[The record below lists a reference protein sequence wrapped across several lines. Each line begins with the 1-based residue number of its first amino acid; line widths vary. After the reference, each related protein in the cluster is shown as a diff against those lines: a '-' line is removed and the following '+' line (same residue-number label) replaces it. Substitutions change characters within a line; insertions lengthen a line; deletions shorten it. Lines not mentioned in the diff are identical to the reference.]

1 MIDSTFLWN
10 GFAIDV
16 ICIGYVVLNL
26 KNIKASIPFVVS
38 DVWAS
43 LSIYLHPFLPPSSES
58 ESKSESE
65 SQSDSDSESKDNQA
79 VGVLGSLTP
88 EELEKLKEAV
98 DERKKLIAT
107 LRGKPWPMRKKLVI
121 LRYVTAVFMCV
132 YTRLQNARN
141 LCSVSGSHRSLWRNM
156 KGL

>member
-1 MIDSTFLWN
+1 
-10 GFAIDV
+10 
-16 ICIGYVVLNL
+16 VVLFS
-26 KNIKASIPFVVS
+26 IHASIS
-38 DVWAS
+38 
-43 LSIYLHPFLPPSSES
+43 PPSSES
-58 ESKSESE
+58 KSE
-65 SQSDSDSESKDNQA
+65 SQSDSDSESKDNQV

-121 LRYVTAVFMCV
+121 LRYVTAVFMFIS
-132 YTRLQNARN
+132 TRLQNASN